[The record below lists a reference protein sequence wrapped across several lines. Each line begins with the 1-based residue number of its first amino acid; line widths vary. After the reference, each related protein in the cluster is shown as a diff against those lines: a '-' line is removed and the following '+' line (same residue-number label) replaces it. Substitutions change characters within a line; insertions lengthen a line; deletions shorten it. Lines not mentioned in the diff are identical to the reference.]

1 MIYLLYRMLNF
12 VDTIIMALIGLFA
25 GTMIGLS
32 GASGAAIMVSLLY
45 LAVGFSI
52 HESIGITLLANAI
65 ASLSVF
71 LVYYRNKNVDFSPC
85 IWLAAGSIPGSQA
98 GAFVGKLT
106 PETQLGGILGIT
118 MILIGILLWKKGM
131 EREKLIRKLS
141 KMLRIRNPITKKLL
155 SVVVGVWVGIMS
167 GLFGASGGMWFLIV
181 LLLFGLPLH
190 KSIGGAVFLMSIT
203 AGCATV
209 AHYMYG
215 NVNVIAGIIVG
226 LGAMISGNISAR
238 FANRSTEKRL
248 MKVIALV
255 ISILGILIILTK
267 FVIPRL

>member
-1 MIYLLYRMLNF
+1 MYLPYKMSDPLN
-12 VDTIIMALIGLFA
+12 TAIMVLIGLFA

-85 IWLAAGSIPGSQA
+85 IWLAVGSIPGSQL

-106 PETQLGGILGIT
+106 PETQLGGILGVA
-118 MILIGILLWKKGM
+118 MVLIGILLWKKGV
-131 EREKLIRKLS
+131 EREELVRKLS
-141 KMLRIRNPITKKLL
+141 RILRIKNPITKKLL
-155 SVVVGVWVGIMS
+155 SVAVGVWVGIMS
-167 GLFGASGGMWFLIV
+167 GLLGASGGMWFLMV

-190 KSIGGAVFLMSIT
+190 RSIGSAVLLMSMT

-215 NVNVIAGIIVG
+215 NVNAIAGIIVG

>member
-1 MIYLLYRMLNF
+1 MFDFLEI
-12 VDTIIMALIGLFA
+12 TIMVTIGLLA

-32 GASGAAIMVSLLY
+32 GASGAAVMVSLLY

-65 ASLSVF
+65 ASFSVF
-71 LVYYRNKNVDFSPC
+71 LVYYRNKNVDLSQC

-106 PETQLGGILGIT
+106 PESHLAGILGAA
-118 MILIGILLWKKGM
+118 MILVGIFLWKKNV
-131 EREKLIRKLS
+131 EREELIRKLS
-141 KMLRIRNPITKKLL
+141 KIFRIRNPTTKKIL
-155 SVVVGVWVGIMS
+155 SIVVGAWVGIMS
-167 GLFGASGGMWFLIV
+167 GLFGATGGMWFLIV

-248 MKVIALV
+248 MKAIALV
-255 ISILGILIILTK
+255 ISILGVLIILTK
-267 FVIPRL
+267 FAIPRL